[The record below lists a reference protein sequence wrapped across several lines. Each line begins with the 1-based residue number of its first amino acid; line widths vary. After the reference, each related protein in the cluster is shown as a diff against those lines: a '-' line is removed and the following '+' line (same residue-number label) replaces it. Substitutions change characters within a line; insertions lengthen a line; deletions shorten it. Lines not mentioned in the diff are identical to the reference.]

1 MGGSPGL
8 VQFPDDLSLV
18 VTMDVILKVL
28 EGAKTGTKIAVKKD
42 EFLVGR
48 SQKCS
53 LCVGSSSVSRRHCQI
68 TRNGTTVT
76 IKDLG
81 SRNGTL
87 VNGNKIEGEVELTS
101 GDELGIGTL
110 KLLMTITQGIN
121 NQKKPKVESVA
132 QAVERTV
139 STGDSTVAEDD
150 ITKWLHDAPGPPPS
164 SQVMSETQTIR
175 MDDTNAMQLKQKIEE
190 QQAEEAR
197 EEQAE
202 ETDEAETEEAA
213 DDKKSK
219 KKKKEPGKLPKI
231 PTEPSSKDSREAAMM
246 ALRNWN
252 RRR

>member
-1 MGGSPGL
+1 MGGSSEL
-8 VQFPDDLSLV
+8 VQFPGDLSLM

-48 SQKCS
+48 SQDCS

-87 VNGNKIEGEVELTS
+87 VNGDKIEGEVELAS

-121 NQKKPKVESVA
+121 NQKKPKVKNVA
-132 QAVERTV
+132 EAVERTV
-139 STGDSTVAEDD
+139 STGDSTVGEED
-150 ITKWLHDAPGPPPS
+150 ITKWLHDAPGPPAS

-190 QQAEEAR
+190 QQAEEAKEQQS
-197 EEQAE
+197 EEA
-202 ETDEAETEEAA
+202 AETEESD